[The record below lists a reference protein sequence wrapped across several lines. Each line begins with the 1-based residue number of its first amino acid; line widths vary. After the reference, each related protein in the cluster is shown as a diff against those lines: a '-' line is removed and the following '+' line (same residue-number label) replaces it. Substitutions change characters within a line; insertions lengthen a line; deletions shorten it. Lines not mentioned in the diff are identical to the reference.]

1 MWKHQ
6 AQKCQ
11 SVLVWNLQEWELS
24 LWSYGN
30 SRMSGCPDILKQPQ
44 IRYPFKSG
52 FGLLTCT
59 SLLLNPPVWRILLC
73 WRVRYATFWMVK
85 HIFFTIFTVNH
96 SKSMVNLLL
105 ASEIPPFWGWFFP
118 SLLTSP
124 SAWPSWACHMARL
137 EPRRLRSAPFS
148 ARSDWCA
155 ITRVLYKGYD
165 RLRISKHH
173 QIANRCT

>member
-105 ASEIPPFWGWFFP
+105 ASEIPPFFLPCWHLHLPGQAGRVTW
-118 SLLTSP
+118 LGLNHGG
-124 SAWPSWACHMARL
+124 CD
-137 EPRRLRSAPFS
+137 PRRFPPGLTGVQLPVYF
-148 ARSDWCA
+148 
-155 ITRVLYKGYD
+155 IRVMTDSGFLNTTK
-165 RLRISKHH
+165 
-173 QIANRCT
+173 